1 MTLRDCTVS
10 LRGHRVDET
19 QFWELIDKSRAAA
32 DGDSE
37 KQSDLLARDLAK
49 WPIADIFDFEDIF
62 RSLINKSYMAE
73 LWAAA
78 FVIEGFPC
86 SDDSFSSCQEWL
98 VGQGKEIFEKA

>member
-1 MTLRDCTVS
+1 M
-10 LRGHRVDET
+10 DET
-19 QFWELIDKSRAAA
+19 QFWELIDKCRAAA

-37 KQSDLLARDLAK
+37 KQSNLLARDLAK

-62 RSLINKSYMAE
+62 RSHINKSYMAE

-86 SDDSFSSCQEWL
+86 SDDCFSSYQE
-98 VGQGKEIFEKA
+98 